1 MTSFRECFVVVARF
15 LFLSRID
22 GWMDLNLFLSFF
34 VFKMSLVIDVVVAVL
49 YYLNCLLP
57 LLHCAASNTNE
68 SIRFLSRGRETQR
81 EREHLLLTELYRGPL
96 FAPTES
102 HPGRPLFSL
111 CVPENDEKIL

>member
-1 MTSFRECFVVVARF
+1 MDGLELVS
-15 LFLSRID
+15 LS
-22 GWMDLNLFLSFF
+22 LSFF
-34 VFKMSLVIDVVVAVL
+34 VFKMSLVIDVVAVL

-96 FAPTES
+96 SPPQRATPADLSFLS
-102 HPGRPLFSL
+102 
-111 CVPENDEKIL
+111 VPRNDEKIL

>member
-1 MTSFRECFVVVARF
+1 M
-15 LFLSRID
+15 D
-22 GWMDLNLFLSFF
+22 GLELVSLSFF
-34 VFKMSLVIDVVVAVL
+34 VFKMSLVIDVVAVL

-96 FAPTES
+96 SPPQRATPDLSFLS
-102 HPGRPLFSL
+102 
-111 CVPENDEKIL
+111 VPENDEKIL